1 MSFSQLIGIIRA
13 RLWVAAAVLFV
24 VAGLTIVVSLLLPKQ
39 YSASASVIV
48 DNKPDPVSAMA
59 YGGMVSPA
67 FIATQIDIV
76 QSERV
81 AQRVARNLKLA
92 ENPQVREQWMEATGG
107 EGSIEVW
114 LSELFQRNMDVKPS
128 RESNVMTISYKAA
141 DPRFA
146 TALANA
152 FVQAYLETALELRTD
167 PASRFNTFFDTRVRD
182 ARTVFETAQQKLS
195 AFQQLKG
202 LIATDE
208 RLDVEMA
215 RLNELSSQ
223 LVMLEAVSAESASR
237 QAQAGGDNAYKLP
250 DVLNNNLVTSL
261 KSEQARQESQL
272 QQLTSR
278 YGENHPQVIE
288 LKAAMAETRNRLE
301 VETRRVTGGVGVSNT
316 INKQRERQVR
326 SELAAQRS
334 KVLQLKTVRDEGAV
348 LQRDVENAR
357 QAYDLL
363 QARYNQTNLE
373 RQTTQSNINILTE
386 ATPPTKPS
394 SPRVVLNSILG
405 IFFGLLLG
413 VGVVLL
419 LEFRD
424 RRIRG
429 VDDVAATLDLPL
441 LGVLPKPGSKR
452 GRGPNGLSLMHQRIV
467 GQLPAPAKGA

>member
-13 RLWVAAAVLFV
+13 RWKIALAVLV
-24 VAGLTIVVSLLLPKQ
+24 AVAGLTIVVSMLLPKQ

-48 DNKPDPVSAMA
+48 DNKPDPVSAIA

-76 QSERV
+76 QSDRV

-92 ENPQVREQWMEATGG
+92 DNPQVREQWMEATGG
-107 EGSIEVW
+107 EGSIETW
-114 LSELFQRNMDVKPS
+114 LSETFQRNMDVKPS
-128 RESNVMTISYKAA
+128 RESNVLTISYKAA

-146 TALANA
+146 AALANA
-152 FVQAYLETALELRTD
+152 FVQAYLETSLELRTD

-182 ARTVFETAQQKLS
+182 ARAVFEAAQQKLS
-195 AFQQLKG
+195 AFQQEKG
-202 LIATDE
+202 LIATEE

-215 RLNELSSQ
+215 RLNELSTQ

-237 QAQAGGDNAYKLP
+237 QAQSGGDNAYKLP
-250 DVLNNNLVTSL
+250 DVLNNNLIASL
-261 KSEQARQESQL
+261 KGEQARQEAQL

-278 YGENHPQVIE
+278 LGENHPQVVE

-301 VETRRVTGGVGVSNT
+301 IETRRVTGGVGVSAA
-316 INKQRERQVR
+316 INKQRERQIR
-326 SELAAQRS
+326 ADLAAQRA
-334 KVLQLKTVRDEGAV
+334 KVLQLKSVRDEGAV

-363 QARYNQTNLE
+363 QGRYNQTNLE
-373 RQTTQSNINILTE
+373 RQTTQSNVNVLTE
-386 ATPPTKPS
+386 ASLPTKPS
-394 SPRVVLNSILG
+394 SPRVVLNAILG
-405 IFFGLLLG
+405 VFFGLLLG
-413 VGVVLL
+413 VGLVLL

-429 VDDVAATLDLPL
+429 VEDVAATLELPL

-452 GRGPNGLSLMHQRIV
+452 TQSRQGLSLMHQRIV
-467 GQLPAPAKGA
+467 GHLPAPAKGA